1 MSTLAFIFAI
11 LLGSASSHHVT
22 VQSPQHQ
29 HVQPAD
35 SLGQQGGG

>member
-1 MSTLAFIFAI
+1 MSILAFFLAI
-11 LLGSASSHHVT
+11 YLGSASSHHT
-22 VQSPQHQ
+22 TAYIPHQ